1 MNYEIFLNIIT
12 TKLFK
17 IFPSWKIKYELA
29 TLNTFHQ
36 RNSFFLYVT
45 ILIAPEKS

>member
-1 MNYEIFLNIIT
+1 MSLFINIIT
-12 TKLFK
+12 TKKNK
-17 IFPSWKIKYELA
+17 IFPSWKIKYKLA